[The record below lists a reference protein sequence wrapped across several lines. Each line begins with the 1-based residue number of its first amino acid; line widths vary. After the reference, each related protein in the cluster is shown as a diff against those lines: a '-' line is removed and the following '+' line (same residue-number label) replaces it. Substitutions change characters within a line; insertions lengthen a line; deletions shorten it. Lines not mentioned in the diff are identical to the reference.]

1 MAMSTI
7 QQFQTVELTYAEI
20 KQALIVAAF
29 KKSGHYYGPP
39 DSGYPGNV
47 TLHGDAYMSLEQRLS
62 DEPLLQAVT
71 LYPRRCQV
79 SWPVEVKA
87 K

>member
-1 MAMSTI
+1 MSMIKT
-7 QQFQTVELTYAEI
+7 FQTVELTHAEI
-20 KQALIVAAF
+20 KEALIVAAH
-29 KKSGHYYGPP
+29 KKYGHYYGPP
-39 DSGYPGNV
+39 DSGYLGDV

-62 DEPLLQAVT
+62 EEPLLQSVT